1 MLFQQ
6 NIIIIIITTL
16 AFTFIIN
23 QPLHITKMTLYVN
36 KSNIVITEKV
46 YVKTKKRQIK
56 CFGVN

>member
-6 NIIIIIITTL
+6 NIIIIIVTTL

-46 YVKTKKRQIK
+46 YVKTKKETD
-56 CFGVN
+56 